1 MRIVALA
8 ALLGACNIDGTFGGT
23 AVGNP
28 TGMDM
33 SVGAPKGSSVESAS
47 LPGADLAVIACD
59 GRTQAVDVPHTIKL
73 LERTPIELLPG
84 PICEIQLLPHG
95 PIQMQTA
102 YDNEGEAVLIDL
114 NLDLPDLSFV
124 LTGDAPALVM
134 EFGHT
139 GWLDLVELE
148 LDKQNEKISPGDDL
162 HDEILALL
170 IAETGLYAD
179 GDEDGF
185 VADGA
190 ALLAPAVVAEA
201 ADDDAG
207 P

>member
-1 MRIVALA
+1 MRILLFA
-8 ALLGACNIDGTFGGT
+8 ALLGACNTDGTFGGT

-59 GRTQAVDVPHTIKL
+59 GRTQQVDIPHTIDL
-73 LERTPIELLPG
+73 LEREPIELLPG
-84 PICEIQLLPHG
+84 PICEIRLLPGG

-102 YDNEGEAVLIDL
+102 YDNDGEAVLIDL
-114 NLDLPDLSFV
+114 HLDLPDLSFV

-139 GWLDLVELE
+139 GWLDVIELE
-148 LDKQNEKISPGDDL
+148 LDKKSEKITPGDPL

-170 IAETGLYAD
+170 IGETGLYAD
-179 GDEDGF
+179 SDEDGF
-185 VADGA
+185 VDEGS
-190 ALLAPAVVAEA
+190 ALLAPAES
-201 ADDDAG
+201 DEDTG